1 VGLQGLKVHRQ
12 KYLNLAEFYTDFKDN
27 LMPVLAPNDHQ
38 RVLGILDEMEDVMP
52 FMNLK
57 FGEEKVMTWEERM
70 REGIQQ
76 IYTQFCGPQRVKIL
90 TRILPPT
97 INLSTS

>member
-1 VGLQGLKVHRQ
+1 VHRQ
-12 KYLNLAEFYTDFKDN
+12 KYRNLAEFYTDFKDN
-27 LMPVLAPNDHQ
+27 LMPVLAADDQ
-38 RVLGILDEMEDVMP
+38 KRALEILDEMEDVMP

-57 FGEEKVMTWEERM
+57 FGEEKVMTWVERM

-97 INLSTS
+97 TNPSTS